1 MTRNAATRGLAT
13 ILIAEDSPTQAQE
26 LIMLLEDQGFAVIAA
41 RNGREALTLAQEK
54 PPDLIISDIVMPEM
68 DGYSLCRAIKGDA
81 RLSETPFI
89 LVTSLSSPSDVFK
102 GLDVGADNFVV
113 KPFDHEL
120 LISRI
125 RYLLTNREL
134 RRSGKLQV
142 GIEIELSGNRH
153 FITAERQQILDLLIS
168 TYEQAISLYDALDA
182 RQKELAKSYD
192 TLNALYGLAEGL
204 NACSSEVDVAMSAV
218 ERGLRL
224 PGIHAAW
231 FYIFDG
237 SEFVLA
243 ASSGEPDQ
251 LFVDEASC
259 AECKCQKLVRQGGL
273 NSNAIVFECERL
285 ARAAPDQPLRYHACV
300 PLEING
306 AVKGVFNLVGLNE
319 HIFSHEELRTLSS
332 IGNQIAIAL
341 ERVQL
346 RESLERKVA
355 ERTAELL
362 MILEST
368 PVPTMTV
375 DRNDVV
381 TTWNRAAENV
391 FGYRASEIVGR
402 PNNVL
407 PRDYMK
413 QEPYGAALASDNVV
427 RDWELHGQH
436 RDGSQVLVRLSGGP
450 LTDHFGDVFGR
461 VLTLEDM
468 RERRRIEEQL
478 FQAQK
483 MEAIGNLTGGIAH
496 DFNNMLTVIVGNI
509 DLAVRFCGDN
519 PQLRELLDGA
529 MSACLRGADLTKQL
543 LAFGRRQTLKPDI
556 VDVNSLVRNSVK
568 LLSRTL
574 GEHITVELIEGV
586 TLWPVEIDAAQL
598 DSAVL
603 NLAVNAR
610 DAMSA
615 NGHLTIE
622 TSNKLIDGDED
633 MSPAGPAPGEYVL
646 LSVTDTGSGI
656 SPEVMSRIF
665 EPFFTTKEVNKGT
678 GLGLAMVYGFVKQS
692 GGYINVYSELNR
704 GTCFKIYLPRTK
716 KVPSDALASGIADD
730 PSRPKRRARILIVED
745 NDGVRQVVTQQISGM
760 GHQIV
765 VAQSGLEALHILQS
779 ETGIDAVFSDVVM
792 PGEVNGI
799 VLAEQIAKQWPE
811 IKVLL
816 TSGFPEAAL
825 SRSNPGL
832 RARILNKPYRIADLE
847 IELNNLLNA

>member
-1 MTRNAATRGLAT
+1 MIRGATARGAAT

-26 LIMLLEDQGFAVIAA
+26 LIMLLEDQGFTVMAA
-41 RNGREALTLAQEK
+41 RNGREALALAQGS

-68 DGYSLCRAIKGDA
+68 DGYSFCRAIKTEA
-81 RLSETPFI
+81 RLSEIPFI
-89 LVTSLSSPSDVFK
+89 LVTSLSSPGDVFK

-120 LISRI
+120 LISRV

-182 RQKELAKSYD
+182 RQKELAKSYE

-204 NACSSEVDVAMSAV
+204 NSCSSEIDVARSAV
-218 ERGLRL
+218 ERGLKL
-224 PGIHAAW
+224 PGVHAAW

-237 SEFVLA
+237 NEFTLA
-243 ASSGEPDQ
+243 ASSGEPRQ

-259 AECKCQKLVRQGGL
+259 AECKCQKLVRRGGL
-273 NSNAIVFECERL
+273 NTNAIVFECERL
-285 ARAAPDQPLRYHACV
+285 TRDAPDQPLRYHASV
-300 PLEING
+300 SLEING
-306 AVKGVFNLVGLNE
+306 AVKGVFNLVGTNE
-319 HIFSHEELRTLSS
+319 HIFTQEELRTLSS
-332 IGNQIAIAL
+332 IGKQIAIAL

-368 PVPTMTV
+368 PVPTMTENG
-375 DRNDVV
+375 DGVV

-391 FGYRASEIVGR
+391 FGYRSSEIVGR
-402 PNNVL
+402 PNTVL
-407 PRDYMK
+407 PGDFMQ
-413 QEPYGAALASDNVV
+413 QEPYGVVLASNNSV
-427 RDWELHGQH
+427 RDWELHCRH
-436 RDGSQVLVRLSGGP
+436 KDGSQVLVNLSGGP

-461 VLTLEDM
+461 VYTLEDL

-478 FQAQK
+478 YQAQK

-496 DFNNMLTVIVGNI
+496 DFNNMLTVVIGNI
-509 DLAVRFCGDN
+509 DLAARSGEKD

-556 VDVNSLVRNSVK
+556 VDVNVLVRNSVK

-574 GEHITVELIEGV
+574 GEQIVIELIDEPK
-586 TLWPVEIDAAQL
+586 LWPVEIDPAQL
-598 DSAVL
+598 DSVVL

-610 DAMSA
+610 DAMSGA
-615 NGHLTIE
+615 GRLTIE
-622 TSNKLIDGDED
+622 TSNRVIDGDGD
-633 MSPAGPAPGEYVL
+633 MAQPEPAPGEYVL

-656 SPEVMSRIF
+656 SPEIMSRIF
-665 EPFFTTKEVNKGT
+665 EPFFTTKEVNRGT

-704 GTCFKIYLPRTK
+704 GTCFKIYLPRTRK
-716 KVPSDALASGIADD
+716 ITGDTQALGI
-730 PSRPKRRARILIVED
+730 PGSLLKPKHRGRILIVED
-745 NDGVRQVVTQQISGM
+745 NDSVRQVVMQQITSM

-765 VAQSGLEALHILQS
+765 VAQSGAEALQIL
-779 ETGIDAVFSDVVM
+779 EREGGIDAVFSDVVM

-799 VLAEQIAKQWPE
+799 VLADRIMNAWPS

-832 RARILNKPYRIADLE
+832 RARILNKPYRISDLE
-847 IELNNLLNA
+847 AELNKLLST